1 MEFFG
6 CGWGSDADSGGCCSD
21 VRRESSRR
29 DVALKGYSV
38 RTAWTPN
45 RAGDTGADRESSSA
59 RQDTQ
64 VGMKLALQQESL
76 ASIEDALENA
86 RTHVKRLASRVGHS
100 VQVAD
105 LGGMTSANVTK
116 YETSMELFF
125 DTRVATF
132 HVARGQL
139 QVEDL
144 EVDKRRLAL
153 LVGVTKKALAR
164 SRVSPELELDEQ
176 LETIKLLT
184 EKVDLLLTLNQI
196 ARIPD
201 DP

>member
-1 MEFFG
+1 MEIFA
-6 CGWGSDADSGGCCSD
+6 CGWDNDADSGGCCSD
-21 VRRESSRR
+21 VPRESSRR
-29 DVALKGYSV
+29 DVALKGYNV

-45 RAGDTGADRESSSA
+45 RAGDTGADRALSRA
-59 RQDTQ
+59 KQDTQ
-64 VGMKLALQQESL
+64 AGVKLARQQESL

-132 HVARGQL
+132 NVARGQL

-144 EVDKRRLAL
+144 EVDKRRLVL

-164 SRVSPELELDEQ
+164 SLVSPELELDEQ

-184 EKVDLLLTLNQI
+184 EKVDLLFFNSEPNSTN
-196 ARIPD
+196 P
-201 DP
+201 